1 MYMTKIITYQ
11 IPAMCEAWGPM
22 EKILEVRGMI
32 GGNRRKCWQ
41 ERYIRALVRVE
52 WKNSYCR

>member
-32 GGNRRKCWQ
+32 GGNRRK
-41 ERYIRALVRVE
+41 
-52 WKNSYCR
+52 